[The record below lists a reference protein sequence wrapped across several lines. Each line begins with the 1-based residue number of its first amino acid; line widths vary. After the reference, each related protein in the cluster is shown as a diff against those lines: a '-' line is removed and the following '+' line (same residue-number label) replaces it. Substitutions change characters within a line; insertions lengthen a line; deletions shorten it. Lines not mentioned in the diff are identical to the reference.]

1 MSSLHSLNPN
11 DFPRTL
17 EKVLNQINAC
27 HQSLLITGMRR
38 VGKKMLLQRLAGER
52 RHVSL
57 DHFQAL
63 DLAQDNPDTFF
74 RQYAPP
80 VWIDEFER
88 APKLGPALRALL
100 DGTDER
106 GLVWLTASQTRMLRQ
121 PLAEALPANVTALE
135 LFPLS
140 LYERQGKGR
149 EQKPFLPT
157 GSLERGPLNPV
168 TQDELWRIIWQGAWP
183 EVVQSDAKGR
193 DGFFERFLQILLDR
207 DVFAAGVRRLPEF
220 AKFLSILAGRIGREF
235 VVGEVQAEAG
245 IARETARDWL
255 DIAVATGVVY
265 LLPAFCEDV
274 GKTLIKT

>member
-17 EKVLNQINAC
+17 EKVLNQINAY

-106 GLVWLTASQTRMLRQ
+106 GLV
-121 PLAEALPANVTALE
+121 
-135 LFPLS
+135 
-140 LYERQGKGR
+140 
-149 EQKPFLPT
+149 
-157 GSLERGPLNPV
+157 
-168 TQDELWRIIWQGAWP
+168 
-183 EVVQSDAKGR
+183 
-193 DGFFERFLQILLDR
+193 
-207 DVFAAGVRRLPEF
+207 
-220 AKFLSILAGRIGREF
+220 
-235 VVGEVQAEAG
+235 
-245 IARETARDWL
+245 
-255 DIAVATGVVY
+255 
-265 LLPAFCEDV
+265 
-274 GKTLIKT
+274 

>member
-100 DGTDER
+100 DGTDDR

-245 IARETARDWL
+245 IARETARD
-255 DIAVATGVVY
+255 
-265 LLPAFCEDV
+265 
-274 GKTLIKT
+274 